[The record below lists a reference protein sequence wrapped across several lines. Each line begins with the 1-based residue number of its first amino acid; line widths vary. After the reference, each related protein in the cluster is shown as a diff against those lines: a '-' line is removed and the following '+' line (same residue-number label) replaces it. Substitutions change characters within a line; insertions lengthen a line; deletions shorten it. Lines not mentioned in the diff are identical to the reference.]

1 MMTVAIWCF
10 PRNCFQDFVLSTDNY
25 IMGIS
30 DILRTVSAVLLNP
43 AVIFIT
49 AMVILYLNFVNF
61 VVRYRKKPPKMMKKK
76 KAIVAAAPAAPA
88 EGEAAGE

>member
-1 MMTVAIWCF
+1 MTFPIWGF

-49 AMVILYLNFVNF
+49 VMVILYLNFVNF
-61 VVRYRKKPPKMMKKK
+61 VVRYRKKPPKVKKK
-76 KAIVAAAPAAPA
+76 KVIVAAAPAAPA
-88 EGEAAGE
+88 EGEGEV

>member
-61 VVRYRKKPPKMMKKK
+61 VVRYRKKPPKVKKK

-88 EGEAAGE
+88 EGNGEV

>member
-1 MMTVAIWCF
+1 MNIS
-10 PRNCFQDFVLSTDNY
+10 QVLSV
-25 IMGIS
+25 I
-30 DILRTVSAVLLNP
+30 SAVLLNP

-49 AMVILYLNFVNF
+49 VMVILYLNFVNF

-76 KAIVAAAPAAPA
+76 KAIVATAPAASA

>member
-1 MMTVAIWCF
+1 
-10 PRNCFQDFVLSTDNY
+10 
-25 IMGIS
+25 MGVY

-61 VVRYRKKPPKMMKKK
+61 VVRYRKKPPKVKKK
-76 KAIVAAAPAAPA
+76 KAIVAAAPAASA
-88 EGEAAGE
+88 EGNGEV

>member
-1 MMTVAIWCF
+1 
-10 PRNCFQDFVLSTDNY
+10 
-25 IMGIS
+25 MGVS

-61 VVRYRKKPPKMMKKK
+61 VVRYRKKPPKVKKK
-76 KAIVAAAPAAPA
+76 KAIVAPAPAASA
-88 EGEAAGE
+88 EGNGEV